1 MSDYIL
7 YIYMGRI
14 CKGEIKAKVK
24 KSLVKLLETGCRS
37 DAPQPCSAHAGDFP
51 FFFFFFLL
59 QIKGEADGR

>member
-1 MSDYIL
+1 
-7 YIYMGRI
+7 MGRI

-51 FFFFFFLL
+51 FFFFLL